1 VEALKEALKKA
12 QPEIFNTDQ
21 GSQFT
26 SRYFTGLLEN
36 YGIQVSMDGQGRY
49 IDNLFIERLW
59 RTLKYEE
66 VFLKAYQDAALA
78 NIPGSTI
85 TKDHTNHWDTRHRQM
100 CIMLIVEVAKE
111 RMLESTSRTPASTIE
126 RIAVSHLN
134 SE

>member
-78 NIPGSTI
+78 RAEIA
-85 TKDHTNHWDTRHRQM
+85 KYTRFYNN
-100 CIMLIVEVAKE
+100 E
-111 RMLESTSRTPASTIE
+111 RPHQSLGYKTPADVYY
-126 RIAVSHLN
+126 AN
-134 SE
+134 S